1 MDSEIKNSVKTDRKI
16 TLYGRNGQAQAQLVD
31 LSPNWIG
38 VLTAR
43 GARIGTELE
52 VEFELPAFEH
62 FMLLTMVGK
71 VTHRHNA
78 GDKIYLAIEFNN
90 PSQSDQ
96 AAIED
101 YINYKHRLSTLGQR
115 IIRD

>member
-1 MDSEIKNSVKTDRKI
+1 MDSEIKNTVKTDRKI
-16 TLYGRNGQAQAQLVD
+16 TLFGRNGQADAQLVD
-31 LSPNWIG
+31 LSTTWIG

-62 FMLLTMVGK
+62 FVLLSMVGK

-78 GDKIYLAIEFNN
+78 GEKIYLSIEFNN
-90 PSQSDQ
+90 PAKSDQ

-101 YINYKHRLSTLGQR
+101 FINYKHRLSTLGQR